1 MERHNDRA
9 YWKSKAAELLK
20 KQRGVLNVNLNRDYS
35 GSDTTPAVGGEDG
48 IYIGVM
54 TTDMGNVALDEGTV
68 ATMIK
73 QGYNPEHN
81 QIDQIRFKRPAMYKA
96 IKDSIIAVQATNEPV
111 LSFLTEYAPL
121 PEVYL
126 LKMAPAGKG
135 RIMWTMINVA
145 KLASCTVT
153 HWGPEVAEYLEEN
166 RLMR

>member
-1 MERHNDRA
+1 
-9 YWKSKAAELLK
+9 
-20 KQRGVLNVNLNRDYS
+20 
-35 GSDTTPAVGGEDG
+35 
-48 IYIGVM
+48 
-54 TTDMGNVALDEGTV
+54 
-68 ATMIK
+68 
-73 QGYNPEHN
+73 
-81 QIDQIRFKRPAMYKA
+81 
-96 IKDSIIAVQATNEPV
+96 V

>member
-20 KQRGVLNVNLNRDYS
+20 KHRGVLNVNLNRDYS

-54 TTDMGNVALDEGTV
+54 TTDMENFALDEGTV

-81 QIDQIRFKRPAMYKA
+81 QMDQLRFKRPAMYKA

-111 LSFLTEYAPL
+111 LSFLTEYVPL

>member
-9 YWKSKAAELLK
+9 YWKSKAADLLK